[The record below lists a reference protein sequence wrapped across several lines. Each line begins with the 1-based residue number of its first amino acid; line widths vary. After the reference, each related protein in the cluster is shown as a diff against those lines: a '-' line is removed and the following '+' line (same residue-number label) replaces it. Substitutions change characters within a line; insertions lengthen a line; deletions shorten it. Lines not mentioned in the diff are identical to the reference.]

1 MGNFD
6 DLIHVFANWYDKM
19 QIWEKWIELRRHG

>member
-6 DLIHVFANWYDKM
+6 DLIHVYANWYDNR